1 MNRRIILSLV
11 EGQTTVDISLL
22 LGDDGFCDI
31 LQASMPMAEKI
42 KALVNYVNE
51 NY

>member
-42 KALVNYVNE
+42 KSLVNYVNE

>member
-11 EGQTTVDISLL
+11 EGETTVDISVLL
-22 LGDDGFCDI
+22 SDENFCKI
-31 LQASMPMAEKI
+31 LEQKIPMAEKI
-42 KALVNYVNE
+42 KSLIGYVNE